1 MTEALNLLPIGT
13 VVTLH
18 KNPKKL
24 MIIGI
29 KQLDKETQE
38 TSDYIAVLY
47 PEGFITRDILFKFN
61 HEDIMDI
68 IYKGYEN
75 SEQEEF
81 LKKVNKILSEK

>member
-38 TSDYIAVLY
+38 ASDYIAVLY